1 LRAGRNQQEIAR
13 FLKRAQVPG
22 LPFEECFEPKPGC
35 WVGRCHSCPKLKQ
48 KMSLASHGQWI
59 LWPGHPKQCQNHPG
73 LAEGQPEGPLDQGN
87 LAYQLKINTKRS
99 FGLIRTVDFV
109 AWPLQI

>member
-35 WVGRCHSCPKLKQ
+35 WLATQNNAKITQGWLKANLKDHWSKEIWPTSSKLTQ
-48 KMSLASHGQWI
+48 
-59 LWPGHPKQCQNHPG
+59 
-73 LAEGQPEGPLDQGN
+73 
-87 LAYQLKINTKRS
+87 KRS
-99 FGLIRTVDFV
+99 FGLIRTVDFE
-109 AWPLQI
+109 AWPLKT